1 MDKKIKEKL
10 NFEYRKRKVSESSFY
25 ANIKFNYMN
34 KKMIIIPIVVIFGI
48 IFVSFTTDSPKKE
61 DSSVVFH
68 ITLADPSLYE
78 DGVYTEKIN
87 ISEGLYKFR
96 FVPNG
101 SSPEM
106 LSIMLKGEKF
116 DFHEKFLL
124 ENTLHE
130 TGISQYYTWNYN
142 GEKEILVTI
151 DQEILVTID
160 PNGNTMGSVSVDVI
174 EN

>member
-1 MDKKIKEKL
+1 
-10 NFEYRKRKVSESSFY
+10 
-25 ANIKFNYMN
+25 MN
-34 KKMIIIPIVVIFGI
+34 KKMIIIPIVIIFGI
-48 IFVSFTTDSPKKE
+48 IFVSFTTDSPKKGE
-61 DSSVVFH
+61 NSVVFH
-68 ITLADPSLYE
+68 VTLADPSLYGD

-87 ISEGLYKFR
+87 VSEGLYKFR

-101 SSPEM
+101 SSPEI

-116 DFHEKFLL
+116 DFHGNFVL

-130 TGISQYYTWNYN
+130 TGISQYYTWNYE

-160 PNGNTMGSVSVDVI
+160 PNGNTMGSVSVDII